1 MSDAFPAAPPELADA
16 LSEYLGESGVLAVA
30 HVNDAGAIVKANET
44 LERLAGRSLA
54 GRPIRELVAAEQHA
68 ALDRLLAPSE
78 PRWQRATLGLVPD
91 RRGLPRDFNVSCHPM
106 PGGRLVIGEPLATTV
121 SAVNECMLAL
131 NAELADAQR
140 QIRRQNADLAE
151 RNSRLRELDHLKDTL
166 LANVSH
172 DLRTPLTAILGHVEL
187 MRRRALD
194 DKQEQAVDVIERN
207 ARRLLRLVNDLL
219 VLAQVRAGTLTLE
232 SQPVDL
238 SRIAAEATALLTPLA
253 DCAGVRMAVRCP
265 ARETIVDGDPQR
277 LSQLLDNLIANAV
290 KFTPAG
296 GTVTV
301 RVRDHRGSVSLEV
314 DDTGA
319 GIPDVDRER
328 LFEAFTRGAAT
339 DAPGT
344 GLGLSIVKAIADAH
358 GATIDI
364 RSRPGHGTRFTV
376 TFDRSAGPSSTA

>member
-1 MSDAFPAAPPELADA
+1 
-16 LSEYLGESGVLAVA
+16 
-30 HVNDAGAIVKANET
+30 
-44 LERLAGRSLA
+44 
-54 GRPIRELVAAEQHA
+54 
-68 ALDRLLAPSE
+68 
-78 PRWQRATLGLVPD
+78 
-91 RRGLPRDFNVSCHPM
+91 M
-106 PGGRLVIGEPLATTV
+106 PGGRLVVGEPLATTV
-121 SAVNECMLAL
+121 SAVNECMLAF

-140 QIRRQNADLAE
+140 QIGRQNADLAE

-219 VLAQVRAGTLTLE
+219 VLAQVHAGTLTLE

-238 SRIAAEATALLTPLA
+238 SRIAAEATALLRPLA
-253 DCAGVRMAVRCP
+253 DHAGVRMVARCP
-265 ARETIVDGDPQR
+265 ARKTIVDGDPHR
-277 LSQLLDNLIANAV
+277 LTQLLDNLIANAV

-301 RVRDHRGSVSLEV
+301 RVRDHRGSVSLEI

-376 TFDRSAGPSSTA
+376 IFDRSAGRSPTA